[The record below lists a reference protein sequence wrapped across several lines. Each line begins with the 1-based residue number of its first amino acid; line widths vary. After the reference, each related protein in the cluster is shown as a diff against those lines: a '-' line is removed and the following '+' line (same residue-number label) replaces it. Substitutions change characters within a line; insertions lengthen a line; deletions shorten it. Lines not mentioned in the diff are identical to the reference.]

1 MSMTHEP
8 GVGKRGRSVSEEGG
22 GWQVVSAELVI
33 AGNKPTGS
41 RGLSPSLSVSAV
53 GLGTRGAVGGNVA
66 I

>member
-1 MSMTHEP
+1 MTHEP

-41 RGLSPSLSVSAV
+41 RGLSPSLSVSAPP
-53 GLGTRGAVGGNVA
+53 LWGAQPRAGREGNKG
-66 I
+66 